1 VECVGDMDYDYLSS
15 IVSNYTNLS
24 SLTNQATSAL
34 SGASSVGSMLTE
46 LAGSSSFSS
55 ILSAAM
61 QSTGVDDDIANSL
74 QNIASVYTNSG
85 MESEARSELIMQ
97 NYLYAALM
105 KDTLQNS
112 LTDAGDFTSSLFQ
125 SLAVGNMDDE
135 DESGSTTLGSLQ
147 NSTLNAISN
156 LSAYDKYLKTD
167 TGELD
172 TNFQELAAKYGLSDL
187 SKLSGIAL

>member
-1 VECVGDMDYDYLSS
+1 MDYDYLSS

>member
-1 VECVGDMDYDYLSS
+1 MECVGDMDYDYLSS

>member
-1 VECVGDMDYDYLSS
+1 MECVGDMDYDYLSS

-24 SLTNQATSAL
+24 SLTNQTTSAL

>member
-1 VECVGDMDYDYLSS
+1 MECVGDMDYDYLSS

-34 SGASSVGSMLTE
+34 NGASSVGSLLSEISGT
-46 LAGSSSFSS
+46 SSFSS

-85 MESEARSELIMQ
+85 MENEARSELIMQ

-125 SLAVGNMDDE
+125 SLAVGMTDE
-135 DESGSTTLGSLQ
+135 DSSSGNTTLGSLQ
-147 NSTLNAISN
+147 NSTLSAISN
-156 LSAYDKYLKTD
+156 LSVYDKYLKTD
-167 TGELD
+167 SEEVD
-172 TNFQELAAKYGLSDL
+172 TNFQELAAKYGLTGVSN
-187 SKLSGIAL
+187 LSGIAL

>member
-1 VECVGDMDYDYLSS
+1 MECVGDMDYDYLSS

-34 SGASSVGSMLTE
+34 NGASSVGSLLSEISGT
-46 LAGSSSFSS
+46 SSFSS

-85 MESEARSELIMQ
+85 MENEARSELIMQ

-125 SLAVGNMDDE
+125 SLAVGTTDE
-135 DESGSTTLGSLQ
+135 DSSSGNSSLGSLQ
-147 NSTLNAISN
+147 NSTLSAISN

-167 TGELD
+167 SEEVD
-172 TNFQELAAKYGLSDL
+172 SNFQELAAKYGLTGL
-187 SKLSGIAL
+187 SNLSGIAL